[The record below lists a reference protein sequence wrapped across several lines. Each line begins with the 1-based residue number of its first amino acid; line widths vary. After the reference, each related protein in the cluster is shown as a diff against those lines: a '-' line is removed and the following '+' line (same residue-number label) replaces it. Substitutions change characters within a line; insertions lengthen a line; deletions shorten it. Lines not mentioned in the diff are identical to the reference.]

1 MTDSD
6 KTPVEE
12 SDDVAGGRVRLIRIT
27 MVAAA
32 CGVLIGG
39 VGGLFRLLLREAD
52 GARSSAVESAKE
64 WPIAGW
70 VVPVVLVATGAAI
83 ARYIVRLVPTA
94 AGSGV
99 QAVEE
104 RWRADTLSP
113 HWTLLPAKFVG
124 GLLAIGSGLALGR
137 EGPTVHMGAVI
148 ASVGARRLKLDRE
161 DERTLQAALGGAG
174 LGVAFNAPLGGAFFV
189 FEEVART
196 FRIRLTVVTLVGCT
210 VAVTV
215 SRTIVGDH
223 PDFLV
228 DAVLTPPG
236 WLIFFF
242 AVFGLA
248 TGALGVVYNRLVIG
262 GLGVVDRFSR
272 VPPEACAAV
281 IGGIVG
287 LALWFDPLLAGG
299 GDLLAQQVLG
309 GGIAFASLTGYLVV
323 RFLIGPLS
331 YAAGTPGGLFAPL
344 LVVGAVWGALVH
356 GVFDPVIGDLGGD
369 PTALAI
375 VGMATFFAAVVRAP
389 LTGVVLITEMTAT
402 TNLLVP
408 MLVSCVAAEFMA
420 TWLRGAPIYDT
431 LRARLERS
439 ADATDPPS

>member
-1 MTDSD
+1 MTDD
-6 KTPVEE
+6 DE
-12 SDDVAGGRVRLIRIT
+12 SADQAADGRWRLARVT
-27 MVAAA
+27 VVAAV

-52 GARSSAVESAKE
+52 GARASVIEWAKE
-64 WPIAGW
+64 WPLAGW
-70 VVPVVLVATGAAI
+70 IIPVVLVAIGAAL
-83 ARYIVRLVPTA
+83 ARLVVRYAPLA

-104 RWRADTLSP
+104 RWRADRLSP

-148 ASVGARRLKLDRE
+148 ASVGARRLKFDRE

-189 FEEVART
+189 FEEVAQT
-196 FRIRLTVVTLVGCT
+196 FRIRLTVVTLVGCAT
-210 VAVTV
+210 AITI
-215 SRTIVGDH
+215 SRTIVGNR

-228 DAVLTPPG
+228 DAVSTPPG
-236 WLIFFF
+236 WLIVFF
-242 AVFGLA
+242 AAFGLL
-248 TGALGVVYNRLVIG
+248 TGALGVVYNRFVVG
-262 GLGVVDRFSR
+262 GLRLVERFPR
-272 VPPEACAAV
+272 VPPEASAAV
-281 IGGIVG
+281 IGAIIG
-287 LALWFDPLLAGG
+287 LALWFNPLAGG
-299 GDLLAQQVLG
+299 GGDELAQKVLG
-309 GGIAFASLTGYLVV
+309 GGIAFTSLVGFLLV

-356 GVFDPVIGDLGGD
+356 GVFEPIIADLGGD

-389 LTGVVLITEMTAT
+389 LTGVVLIIEMTAT

-408 MLVSCVAAEFMA
+408 MLASCVAAEFMA
-420 TWLRGAPIYDT
+420 TFMRGAPIYDT

-439 ADATDPPS
+439 DDLASPS